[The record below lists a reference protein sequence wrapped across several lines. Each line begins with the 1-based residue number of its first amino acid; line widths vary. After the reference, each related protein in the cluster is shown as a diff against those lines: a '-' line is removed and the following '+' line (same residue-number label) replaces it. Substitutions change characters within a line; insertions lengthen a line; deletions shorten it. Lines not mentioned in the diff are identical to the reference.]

1 MLVSLH
7 RVKKNK
13 KEEKKKE
20 EKSERKG
27 GGGDEGVPAVLH
39 LEVEVVIWIWM

>member
-13 KEEKKKE
+13 KEKEKKKKK
-20 EKSERKG
+20 KSG
-27 GGGDEGVPAVLH
+27 GNGGGDEGVPAVLRF
-39 LEVEVVIWIWM
+39 EVDVVIWIWM